1 MEQTRRKTLIGSG
14 LLVLTAL
21 IWGIAFVAQSEGMN
35 YVGGFTFNACRFLIG
50 GTVLIPCIYFLRR
63 GGREQPQ
70 ALTAGEHSQQTRT
83 GVVGGICCGLVLCL
97 SSSLQQFGIAHTTV
111 GKAGFITALY
121 IILVPILGL
130 FMKKRVGLNVWVSVA
145 IAAAGMY
152 LLCIKEGF
160 SVGRG
165 DFLVFLCSIGFSLHI
180 LVMKYFPPR
189 ADGVLISC
197 VQFFTAGMVSGVM
210 MLLFERPSWGAIAAA
225 WMPVFYAGVMSCGV
239 AYTLQVVAQKDV
251 PPTMASLLM
260 SLESV
265 FSVLAGW
272 AILGQKL
279 SMKEMFGCGL
289 VFAGILLAQIPAEML
304 RKGDRGKGIS

>member
-1 MEQTRRKTLIGSG
+1 
-14 LLVLTAL
+14 
-21 IWGIAFVAQSEGMN
+21 
-35 YVGGFTFNACRFLIG
+35 
-50 GTVLIPCIYFLRR
+50 
-63 GGREQPQ
+63 
-70 ALTAGEHSQQTRT
+70 
-83 GVVGGICCGLVLCL
+83 
-97 SSSLQQFGIAHTTV
+97 
-111 GKAGFITALY
+111 
-121 IILVPILGL
+121 
-130 FMKKRVGLNVWVSVA
+130 
-145 IAAAGMY
+145 
-152 LLCIKEGF
+152 
-160 SVGRG
+160 
-165 DFLVFLCSIGFSLHI
+165 
-180 LVMKYFPPR
+180 
-189 ADGVLISC
+189 
-197 VQFFTAGMVSGVM
+197 